1 MTYNNYLTDC
11 LTFAKETAKW
21 AALDHYSVYTTNG
34 SGWKESCDNNNGG
47 IDVKWAFHCRAKE
60 IRDAAPQHYA
70 DAIIELVQLGIDDE
84 WDAEA
89 ILAIRDTTVTDYL
102 LKHYKDGIKYSD
114 MAYAENK
121 SKQNAH
127 GFGRRRLAYVRNILR
142 TKGLLKGP
150 KTTK

>member
-21 AALDHYSVYTTNG
+21 AALDHYSVYTTN
-34 SGWKESCDNNNGG
+34 G

-89 ILAIRDTTVTDYL
+89 MQSIVDQF
-102 LKHYKDGIKYSD
+102 S
-114 MAYAENK
+114 
-121 SKQNAH
+121 
-127 GFGRRRLAYVRNILR
+127 
-142 TKGLLKGP
+142 
-150 KTTK
+150 

>member
-89 ILAIRDTTVTDYL
+89 MQSIVD
-102 LKHYKDGIKYSD
+102 
-114 MAYAENK
+114 
-121 SKQNAH
+121 
-127 GFGRRRLAYVRNILR
+127 
-142 TKGLLKGP
+142 
-150 KTTK
+150 

>member
-34 SGWKESCDNNNGG
+34 SGWKESFDNNNGG

-89 ILAIRDTTVTDYL
+89 MQSIVDQF
-102 LKHYKDGIKYSD
+102 S
-114 MAYAENK
+114 
-121 SKQNAH
+121 
-127 GFGRRRLAYVRNILR
+127 
-142 TKGLLKGP
+142 
-150 KTTK
+150 